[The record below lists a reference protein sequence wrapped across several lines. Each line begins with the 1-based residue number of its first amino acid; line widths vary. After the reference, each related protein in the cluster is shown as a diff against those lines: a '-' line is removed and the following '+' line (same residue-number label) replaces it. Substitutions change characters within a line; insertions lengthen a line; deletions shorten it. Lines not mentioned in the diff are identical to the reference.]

1 VRGVKLG
8 TAIASTA
15 LLAAVAASASCYMQD
30 RKLERGFNKITIGM
44 PEQQIVALM
53 GKPYSTGTCG
63 RLGGFPKGCSKEYLY
78 STPYP
83 IVPWTWAIFVDAHGR
98 VIDKYVY
105 QSP

>member
-1 VRGVKLG
+1 MKLG
-8 TAIASTA
+8 PALASVA
-15 LLAAVAASASCYMQD
+15 LAVVVAASVSCYIRD
-30 RKLERGFNKITIGM
+30 RKLEGGFNKITIGI
-44 PEQQIVALM
+44 PEQQIVAVM

-78 STPYP
+78 NTPYP
-83 IVPWTWAIFVDAHGR
+83 LVPWTWAIFVDAHGQ